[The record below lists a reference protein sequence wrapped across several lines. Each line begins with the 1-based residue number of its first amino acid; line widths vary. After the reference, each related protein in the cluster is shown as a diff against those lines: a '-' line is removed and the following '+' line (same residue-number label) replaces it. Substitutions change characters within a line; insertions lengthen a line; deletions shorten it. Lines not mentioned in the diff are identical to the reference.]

1 MRIFKEE
8 VEYQGSPEE
17 IARFFELQEPKDNIT
32 VEGFAGAD
40 FADFE
45 ATLLEATISES
56 EMLRKKLAAD
66 PNYNPFPGVSPS
78 PDSPVSAEHDTGV
91 KFE

>member
-17 IARFFELQEPKDNIT
+17 ISRFFELQEPKENIVT
-32 VEGFAGAD
+32 EGFAGVD

-45 ATLLEATISES
+45 TNPLKDAVSES
-56 EMLRKKLAAD
+56 EALRRKLAVDA
-66 PNYNPFPGVSPS
+66 NYNPFPGVSPS